1 MPHFVEIA
9 PTDPVRFGHKATI
22 LTEVARLGAPVPPS
36 FTISAELG
44 AFLRRGEALPMVA
57 EQEIQSGLA
66 SIEARTGLRFGD
78 PEAPLLLSVR
88 SGAERSMP
96 GMLHTVLDVGIGP
109 GVLEG
114 LARRY
119 SPRLAAEA
127 ELHFL
132 RTYGEAT
139 IVDPRDD
146 ALSPFATASTRSR
159 RSSGVFPL
167 GHDPGAL
174 QGLKDSYLAIYTQS
188 RAALPPSDP
197 REQLYAAIRTVFA
210 SWDHPRARDYRE
222 TQGLSDE
229 GGSAV
234 TVMAMVYGNLDPSS
248 AIGVIVTRDPTT
260 GEDRLVGEHM
270 MVAQGHE
277 LASGTVTPDP
287 FGAGDR
293 PEQGRRSLEA
303 RAPAAYQ
310 ALCQLARTLEQAFR
324 IPLEIEFTVERGTPW
339 ILQARAARLAPSATV
354 RAAVEMMRSGALSP
368 EEAVARIE
376 PRDLT
381 PLLTPTVDPARGR
394 ILVAKGLA
402 ASAGA
407 ATGMVCFSSEAA
419 EAKHQAGQQVI
430 LVRPDT
436 SPNDVRGIRAAR
448 GVITGRGGTTSH
460 AAVVARSLGKVCV
473 VGTRELSFDLEK
485 KQFMARG
492 HTVREGDVL
501 TVDGE
506 TGEIFLGSM
515 ATKVRE
521 RPPEIDQLLEA
532 ADKLATVAVY
542 ALVRS
547 EDEARM
553 SAALGAPRFFAV
565 LGEHASRAELEA
577 IVRALSGKEL
587 VVAVGRLGGSGHEAR
602 WRTLEELARRSPQL
616 RLAVDVPIPEALGD
630 VDARSTEWLSKDQL
644 VRLQAQVPR
653 IYARLVRADGELDRF
668 VTEARGLGLSVGL
681 IAEDRLDALD
691 LRKLS
696 ALGVAAVVVPTP
708 GVAAARLA
716 AGRAALEP
724 NRAMA

>member
-9 PTDPVRFGHKATI
+9 PTDPVRFGHKATL

-57 EQEIQSGLA
+57 EQEIMSGLA

-78 PEAPLLLSVR
+78 PAAPLLLSVR

-109 GVLEG
+109 GVMEG
-114 LARRY
+114 LAKRH

-167 GHDPGAL
+167 GHDPSAL
-174 QGLKDSYLAIYTQS
+174 QGLKDAYLAIYTQS
-188 RAALPPSDP
+188 HAPLPPSDP
-197 REQLYAAIRTVFA
+197 TAQLYAAIRTVFA
-210 SWDHPRARDYRE
+210 SWDHPRARAYRE

-248 AIGVIVTRDPTT
+248 ATGVIVTRDPTT
-260 GEDRLVGEHM
+260 GEDRLIGEHM

-293 PEQGRRSLEA
+293 PEQAQRSLEA

-310 ALCQLARTLEQAFR
+310 ALCELARRLERAFR
-324 IPLEIEFTVERGTPW
+324 TPLEIEFTVERGTPW
-339 ILQARAARLAPSATV
+339 ILQARAAHLAPSATV
-354 RAAVEMMRSGALSP
+354 RAAVEMMRAGALSAA
-368 EEAVARIE
+368 EAVSRIE
-376 PRDLT
+376 PRDLA

-402 ASAGA
+402 SSAGA
-407 ATGMVCFSSEAA
+407 ATGVACFSSEAA
-419 EAKHQAGQQVI
+419 EAKQQAGQQVI

-436 SPNDVRGIRAAR
+436 SPSDVRGIRAAR
-448 GVITGRGGTTSH
+448 GVVTGRGGTTSH

-473 VGTRELSFDLEK
+473 VGTRELVFDLEK
-485 KQFMARG
+485 KQFTARG

-506 TGEIFLGSM
+506 TGEIFLGSL

-532 ADKLATVAVY
+532 ADALAKVAVY

-547 EDEARM
+547 EDEARL
-553 SAALGAPRFFAV
+553 SSALGAQRFFAV
-565 LGEHASRAELEA
+565 LGEHASRAELDA
-577 IVRALSGKEL
+577 IVRALAGKEL
-587 VVAVGRLGGSGHEAR
+587 VVAVGRLSGSGHEAR
-602 WRTLEELARRSPQL
+602 WRTLEELRRANPRL
-616 RLAVDVPIPEALGD
+616 RLAVDAPVPGHIEG
-630 VDARSTEWLSKDQL
+630 VDARAEQRLSPEQL
-644 VRLQAQVPR
+644 AALARQVPR
-653 IYARLVRADGELDRF
+653 IFARLARAEADLSLF
-668 VTEARGLGLSVGL
+668 VGDARQQGLSVAL

-691 LRKLS
+691 LRHLS
-696 ALGVAAVVVPTP
+696 QLGVSAIVVPTA

-716 AGRAALEP
+716 AGRAALDRPEP
-724 NRAMA
+724 